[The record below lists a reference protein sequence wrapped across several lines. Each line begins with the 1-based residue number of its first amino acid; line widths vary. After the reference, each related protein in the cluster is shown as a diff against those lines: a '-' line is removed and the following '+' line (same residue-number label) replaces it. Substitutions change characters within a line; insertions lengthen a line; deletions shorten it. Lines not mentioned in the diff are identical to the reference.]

1 MISQSALGQGIC
13 YTPRNWLLLNSYLSN
28 RRHPWGIHVGRTLY
42 STSLWLGASIRRW
55 PAVHMKMERATIP
68 YLVYL
73 SYVWLEQW
81 LLTKVHSI
89 PQYTVPLF
97 RWPVTAAN
105 LRRDC
110 TDSSNLKRFNTVYGL
125 LLKKKKKK
133 QDDVPRPRWGRTLGP
148 WYVSL
153 RINHWHK
160 ELWQLL
166 EGWINFVMFDIHGPC
181 CVMSLFS
188 LFRFKLLNWTVA
200 PSYRAHKPNA
210 IKKIHTTGA
219 LGTCHLIQLNITHSP
234 PCN

>member
-1 MISQSALGQGIC
+1 M
-13 YTPRNWLLLNSYLSN
+13 
-28 RRHPWGIHVGRTLY
+28 WGVPYIQHHCGLVLAFAAD
-42 STSLWLGASIRRW
+42 LPCIWRW
-55 PAVHMKMERATIP
+55 N
-68 YLVYL
+68 
-73 SYVWLEQW
+73 
-81 LLTKVHSI
+81 
-89 PQYTVPLF
+89 VPLF
-97 RWPVTAAN
+97 RTWYTYHMY
-105 LRRDC
+105 
-110 TDSSNLKRFNTVYGL
+110 DSSSDSWQKSIPFRSTLSHYSGGPLQQPISVGTALILQTWNALILCMDCYW
-125 LLKKKKKK
+125 KKKKKK